1 MEGSQT
7 GLDMDACRNL
17 CWSLSHCEQ
26 PGNETAALEDMTM
39 GKQWGKNGDPHEL
52 DAKAQKL
59 MEDKDAESRTRILT
73 GPLEKAFT
81 AVLIVWALFQ
91 LWANTFGTLGAVKL
105 RTAHIMFLLPLA
117 LTLYPTFK
125 QERRRRKSLPAWDVL
140 LIAAAVLSCGYILW
154 RYDAL
159 ARTGRLNTTD
169 VYVGVLC
176 LLVAF
181 EAARRTSGNLAA
193 IALIFLSYFAVWG
206 KYVPGTF
213 ATGAFT
219 LKRVIKSLVWDTG
232 GILGTGA
239 SVSATYIFVF
249 VLFGAFLKYSGF
261 SQFINDIALTLVG
274 RSPGGPAKVAVLAS
288 ALMGMINGS
297 AIANVATTGTITIP
311 LMKKTGYKKDFAA
324 AVEAVAST
332 GGQFTPPIMGA
343 VGFVM
348 AEFMAVSYTKVM
360 LAAAIPAFLYYL
372 TLIYSVHLEAKRLGL
387 SGLAPENIP
396 KAGKV
401 MRERGHLL
409 LPLAALMALMLAG
422 YTPLFAAIAA
432 IFVTIAASW
441 LRRETRMD
449 LNAIVRATVE
459 GSKSAVSVGVSCVII
474 GVIIASVNM
483 TSLGLNFGNLILKVV
498 GEGQL
503 FLGGL
508 MVMIM
513 STILGMG
520 VPGVAAYV
528 IVYVVAVPVLR
539 ATGATEMAANMF
551 CLIYACLSNITPPV
565 AMSSYVA
572 SGIAESSMTKT
583 SLIAMKLGIAG
594 FILPFFF
601 LNNPVL
607 LYGSTE
613 GVALME
619 TVRAFVTA
627 CVGVLALSAGLA
639 GLPVKK
645 YAAGVT
651 ALRLV
656 CRAMLLVGGVL
667 FVNPTLATDIV
678 GLVLIAAQYALDK
691 LVLSKAKPLAA

>member
-1 MEGSQT
+1 
-7 GLDMDACRNL
+7 
-17 CWSLSHCEQ
+17 
-26 PGNETAALEDMTM
+26 M
-39 GKQWGKNGDPHEL
+39 GEKLGKIGAPHEP
-52 DAKAQKL
+52 DAKAKKL
-59 MEDKDAESRTRILT
+59 MQDKDVENRTRILT

-81 AVLIVWALFQ
+81 LVLIIWAIFQ
-91 LWANTFGTLGAVKL
+91 VWANTFGTLGAVKL

-117 LTLYPTFK
+117 ITLYPAYK
-125 QERRRRKSLPAWDVL
+125 KECRRKRRLPAWDI
-140 LIAAAVLSCGYILW
+140 LIIALAIGCYGYILW

-159 ARTGRLNTTD
+159 ARTGRLNTAD
-169 VYVGVLC
+169 VWVGVIC
-176 LLVAF
+176 LLIAF
-181 EAARRTSGNLAA
+181 EAARRTSGNLAI
-193 IALIFLSYFAVWG
+193 IALVFLSYFAVWG
-206 KYVPGTF
+206 KFVPGVFGTS
-213 ATGAFT
+213 AFT

-332 GGQFTPPIMGA
+332 GGQFAPPIMGA

-372 TLIYSVHLEAKRLGL
+372 GLIYSVHLEAKRLGL
-387 SGLAPENIP
+387 SGLAAQNIP
-396 KAGKV
+396 KAGRV
-401 MRERGHLL
+401 LRERGHLL
-409 LPLAALMALMLAG
+409 IPLFVLMVLMLMG

-432 IFVTIAASW
+432 VFATIPASW
-441 LRRETRMD
+441 LRRDTRMG
-449 LNAIVRATVE
+449 LNAIVKAIAE
-459 GSKSAVSVGVSCVII
+459 GSRSAISVGVSCVII
-474 GVIIASVNM
+474 GVIIGSVNM
-483 TSLGLNFGNLILKVV
+483 TSLGLNFGNLILRVV

-503 FLGGL
+503 LLGGV

-539 ATGATEMAANMF
+539 AAGATEMAANMF

-572 SGIAESSMTKT
+572 AGIANSNMTKT
-583 SLIAMKLGIAG
+583 SLIAMRLGIAG

-607 LYGSTE
+607 LCGSTE
-613 GVALME
+613 GVAISE
-619 TVRAFVTA
+619 TIRAFATA
-627 CVGVLALSAGLA
+627 CAGVLALSAGLA
-639 GLPVKK
+639 GMPIQK
-645 YAAGVT
+645 YGAGTT
-651 ALRLV
+651 ALRIV
-656 CRAMLLVGGVL
+656 CRTMLVIGGVL
-667 FVNPTLATDIV
+667 FVNPTLMTDIV
-678 GLVLIAAQYALDK
+678 ALAIIAFEVVIDR
-691 LVLSKAKPLAA
+691 LVLSRAKPLAA

>member
-1 MEGSQT
+1 MEEPEKIVSQT
-7 GLDMDACRNL
+7 
-17 CWSLSHCEQ
+17 
-26 PGNETAALEDMTM
+26 
-39 GKQWGKNGDPHEL
+39 EL
-52 DAKAQKL
+52 DDKAQKL
-59 MEDKDAESRTRILT
+59 VEEKDADSRLRVYV
-73 GPLEKAFT
+73 GPMEKALT
-81 AVLIVWALFQ
+81 AVLLIWAVFQVWA
-91 LWANTFGTLGAVKL
+91 NMFGTLGAVKL

-117 LTLYPTFK
+117 FTLYPTFK
-125 QERRRRKSLPAWDVL
+125 KERRRRRLMPVWDIA
-140 LIAAAVLSCGYILW
+140 LIAAAILSYGYLFM
-154 RYDAL
+154 RYDAI
-159 ARTGRLNTTD
+159 ARTGRLNSTD
-169 VYVGVLC
+169 VWVGVVC
-176 LLVAF
+176 LVVAF
-181 EAARRTSGNLAA
+181 EAARRASGNLAI

-206 KYVPGTF
+206 RYIPGTF
-213 ATGAFT
+213 GTSAFT
-219 LKRVIKSLVWDTG
+219 LKRVIKALVWDTNG
-232 GILGTGA
+232 VLGTGA
-239 SVSATYIFVF
+239 GVSATYIFVF

-274 RSPGGPAKVAVLAS
+274 QTPGGPAKVAVIAS

-348 AEFMAVSYTKVM
+348 AEFMCVSYTKVM

-372 TLIYSVHLEAKRLGL
+372 SLLYSVHLEAKRLGL
-387 SGLAPENIP
+387 SKENIP
-396 KAGKV
+396 QAGKV
-401 MRERGHLL
+401 LRERGHLL
-409 LPLAALMALMLAG
+409 IPLVVLLALMFIG
-422 YTPLFAAIAA
+422 YTPLFAAIIA
-432 IFVTIAASW
+432 IFVTIPVSW
-441 LRRETRMD
+441 IRKETRMD
-449 LNAIVRATVE
+449 LETIVRATVE
-459 GSKSAVSVGVSCVII
+459 GSRSAIGVGISCIII
-474 GVIIASVNM
+474 GVIIGSVNM
-483 TSLGLNFGNLILKVV
+483 TSLGLNFGNLILRVV
-498 GEGQL
+498 GDGHL

-513 STILGMG
+513 SIILGMG

-539 ATGATEMAANMF
+539 GVGATEMAANMF

-572 SGIAESSMTKT
+572 AGIADSNMTKT

-613 GVALME
+613 GVAVSE
-619 TVRAFVTA
+619 TIRTFATA
-627 CVGVLALSAGLA
+627 TIGVLAIAEGLS
-639 GLPVKK
+639 GLPMQK
-645 YAAGVT
+645 YSTGAT

-656 CRAMLLVGGVL
+656 TRVMLIAGGLL
-667 FVNPTLATDIV
+667 FVNPTFATDIAA
-678 GLVLIAAQYALDK
+678 LVLIAAEVVLDRA
-691 LVLSKAKPLAA
+691 VLSKMKPVTA

>member
-1 MEGSQT
+1 MAEHKRMET
-7 GLDMDACRNL
+7 DNVLD
-17 CWSLSHCEQ
+17 
-26 PGNETAALEDMTM
+26 
-39 GKQWGKNGDPHEL
+39 K
-52 DAKAQKL
+52 KAQQL
-59 MEDKDAESRTRILT
+59 MEDRDAESRTRVFEGTLN
-73 GPLEKAFT
+73 KVFT
-81 AVLIVWALFQ
+81 VVLVIWAIFQ
-91 LWANTFGTLGAVKL
+91 VWANTFGTLGAVKL

-117 LTLYPTFK
+117 LMLYPTYK
-125 QERRRRKSLPAWDVL
+125 KERRRRRMIPAWDVL
-140 LIAAAVLSCGYILW
+140 LIAAAIASFGYILW

-159 ARTGRLNTTD
+159 AKTGRLNDTD
-169 VYVGVLC
+169 VLVGVVC
-176 LLVAF
+176 LLIVF
-181 EAARRTSGNLAA
+181 EAARRASGNLAI

-206 KYVPGTF
+206 RYVPGMFGTS
-213 ATGAFT
+213 AFT
-219 LKRVIKSLVWDTG
+219 LKRVIKALVWDTN

-239 SVSATYIFVF
+239 GVSATYIFVF
-249 VLFGAFLKYSGF
+249 VLFGSFLKHSGF
-261 SQFINDIALTLVG
+261 SQLINDVALTLVG
-274 RSPGGPAKVAVLAS
+274 RSPGGPAKVAVIAS

-348 AEFMAVSYTKVM
+348 AEFMAVSYMKVM

-372 TLIYSVHLEAKRLGL
+372 ALIYSVHLEARRLGL
-387 SGLAPENIP
+387 SGLSPENIP

-401 MRERGHLL
+401 LRERGHLL
-409 LPLAALMALMLAG
+409 IPLIVLLALMFMG

-432 IFVTIAASW
+432 IFVTIPVSW
-441 LRRETRMD
+441 LRKETRMNPSTI
-449 LNAIVRATVE
+449 LKATVE
-459 GSKSAVSVGVSCVII
+459 GSRSAI
-474 GVIIASVNM
+474 GVIIGSVNM

-508 MVMIM
+508 MVMVM

-572 SGIAESSMTKT
+572 AGIADSNMTKT
-583 SLIAMKLGIAG
+583 SLIAMKLGVAG

-613 GVALME
+613 GVALTE
-619 TVRAFVTA
+619 TLRAFATSS
-627 CVGVLALSAGLA
+627 VGVLALAAGLA
-639 GLPVKK
+639 GLPLAK
-645 YAAGVT
+645 YSRAAT
-651 ALRLV
+651 ALRV
-656 CRAMLLVGGVL
+656 ICRAMLLAGGLL
-667 FVNPTLATDIV
+667 FVNPTLTTDIA
-678 GLVLIAAQYALDK
+678 GLVLIAAEVVLDR
-691 LVLSKAKPLAA
+691 LVLSRAQPIAEAA

>member
-1 MEGSQT
+1 MAEELGKI
-7 GLDMDACRNL
+7 
-17 CWSLSHCEQ
+17 
-26 PGNETAALEDMTM
+26 GNP
-39 GKQWGKNGDPHEL
+39 NEL

-59 MEDKDAESRTRILT
+59 MEDKDSESRTRILT
-73 GPLEKAFT
+73 GKMDKLLT
-81 AVLIVWALFQ
+81 IVLIVWAVFQ
-91 LWANTFGTLGAVKL
+91 VWANTFGTLGAVKL

-117 LTLYPTFK
+117 FMLYPTYK
-125 QERRRRKSLPAWDVL
+125 KERRKRGMIPLWDVA
-140 LIAAAVLSCGYILW
+140 LIVLTVGCFGYLLW

-159 ARTGRLNTTD
+159 ARTGRLNNTD
-169 VYVGVLC
+169 VWVGVVC
-176 LLVAF
+176 LLVVF
-181 EAARRTSGNLAA
+181 EAARRASGNMAI
-193 IALIFLSYFAVWG
+193 IALVFLSYFAVWG
-206 KYVPGTF
+206 KYIPGTF
-213 ATGAFT
+213 GTSSFT
-219 LKRVIKSLVWDTG
+219 LKRVIKALVWDTN

-239 SVSATYIFVF
+239 GVSATYIFVF
-249 VLFGAFLKYSGF
+249 VLFGSFLKYSGF

-274 RSPGGPAKVAVLAS
+274 RSPGGPAKVAVIAS

-311 LMKKTGYKKDFAA
+311 LMKKTGYKKEFAG

-348 AEFMAVSYTKVM
+348 AEFMAISYTKVM

-372 TLIYSVHLEAKRLGL
+372 GLLYSVHLEAKRLGL
-387 SGLAPENIP
+387 SGLSPENIP
-396 KAGKV
+396 KAAKV
-401 MRERGHLL
+401 FQESGHLL
-409 LPLAALMALMLAG
+409 IPLVVLMGLMFMG

-432 IFVTIAASW
+432 IFVTIPVSW
-441 LRRETRMD
+441 LRSSTRMD
-449 LNAIVRATVE
+449 LKTIVKATVE
-459 GSKSAVSVGVSCVII
+459 GSRSAIGVGISCIII
-474 GVIIASVNM
+474 GVVIGSVNM

-572 SGIAESSMTKT
+572 AGIADSNMTKT

-613 GVALME
+613 GVALTE
-619 TVRAFVTA
+619 TIRAFVTSS
-627 CVGVLALSAGLA
+627 VGVLALAAGLA
-639 GLPVKK
+639 GLPVAR
-645 YAAGVT
+645 YSRNVT
-651 ALRLV
+651 ALHLV
-656 CRAMLLVGGVL
+656 CRGMLIAGGLL
-667 FVNPTLATDIV
+667 FVNPTLMTDV
-678 GLVLIAAQYALDK
+678 LGLVLIAAEIAVDK
-691 LVLSKAKPLAA
+691 LILARAKPIAAAA

>member
-1 MEGSQT
+1 MAEHKRMET
-7 GLDMDACRNL
+7 DNVLD
-17 CWSLSHCEQ
+17 
-26 PGNETAALEDMTM
+26 
-39 GKQWGKNGDPHEL
+39 K
-52 DAKAQKL
+52 KAQQL
-59 MEDKDAESRTRILT
+59 MEDRDAESRTRVFEGTLN
-73 GPLEKAFT
+73 KVFT
-81 AVLIVWALFQ
+81 VVLVIWAIFQ
-91 LWANTFGTLGAVKL
+91 VWANTFGTLGAVKL

-117 LTLYPTFK
+117 LMLYPTYK
-125 QERRRRKSLPAWDVL
+125 KERRRRRMIPAWDVL
-140 LIAAAVLSCGYILW
+140 LIAAAIASFGYILW

-159 ARTGRLNTTD
+159 AKTGRLNDTD
-169 VYVGVLC
+169 VLVGVVC
-176 LLVAF
+176 LLIVF
-181 EAARRTSGNLAA
+181 EAARRASGNLAI

-206 KYVPGTF
+206 RYVPGMFGTS
-213 ATGAFT
+213 AFT
-219 LKRVIKSLVWDTG
+219 LKRVIKALVWDTN

-239 SVSATYIFVF
+239 GVSATYIFVF
-249 VLFGAFLKYSGF
+249 VLFGSFLKHSGF
-261 SQFINDIALTLVG
+261 SQLINDVALTLVG
-274 RSPGGPAKVAVLAS
+274 RSPGGPAKVAVIAS

-311 LMKKTGYKKDFAA
+311 LIKKTGYKKDFAA

-348 AEFMAVSYTKVM
+348 AEFMAVSYMKVM

-372 TLIYSVHLEAKRLGL
+372 ALIYSVHLEARRLGL
-387 SGLAPENIP
+387 SGLSPENIP

-401 MRERGHLL
+401 LRERGHLL
-409 LPLAALMALMLAG
+409 IPLIVLLALMFMG

-432 IFVTIAASW
+432 IFVTIPVSW
-441 LRRETRMD
+441 LRKETRMNPSTI
-449 LNAIVRATVE
+449 LKATVE
-459 GSKSAVSVGVSCVII
+459 GSRSAIGVGVSCIII
-474 GVIIASVNM
+474 GVIIGSVNM

-508 MVMIM
+508 MVMVM

-572 SGIAESSMTKT
+572 AGIADSNMTKT
-583 SLIAMKLGIAG
+583 SLIAMKLGVAG

-613 GVALME
+613 GVALTE
-619 TVRAFVTA
+619 TLRAFATSS
-627 CVGVLALSAGLA
+627 VGVLALAAGLA
-639 GLPVKK
+639 GLPLAK
-645 YAAGVT
+645 YSRAAT
-651 ALRLV
+651 ALRV
-656 CRAMLLVGGVL
+656 ICRAMLLAGGLL
-667 FVNPTLATDIV
+667 FVNPTLTTDIA
-678 GLVLIAAQYALDK
+678 GLVLIAAEVVLDR
-691 LVLSKAKPLAA
+691 LVLSRAQPIAEAA

>member
-1 MEGSQT
+1 MAEK
-7 GLDMDACRNL
+7 L
-17 CWSLSHCEQ
+17 
-26 PGNETAALEDMTM
+26 
-39 GKQWGKNGDPHEL
+39 GKIGDPNEL

-59 MEDKDAESRTRILT
+59 MEDKDSESRTRILT
-73 GPLEKAFT
+73 GRMDK
-81 AVLIVWALFQ
+81 VLTCVLVVWAIFQ
-91 LWANTFGTLGAVKL
+91 IWANTFGTLGAVKL
-105 RTAHIMFLLPLA
+105 RTAHVMFLLPLA
-117 LTLYPTFK
+117 FMLYPTYK
-125 QERRRRKSLPAWDVL
+125 KERRRRGMIPLWDVA
-140 LIAAAVLSCGYILW
+140 LIAATVACFGYIYW

-169 VYVGVLC
+169 IWVGVAC
-176 LLVAF
+176 LVIVF
-181 EAARRTSGNLAA
+181 EAARRASGNMAV
-193 IALIFLSYFAVWG
+193 IALVFLSYFAVWG
-206 KYVPGTF
+206 KYIPGTF
-213 ATGAFT
+213 GTSSFT
-219 LKRVIKSLVWDTG
+219 LKRVIKALVWDTG
-232 GILGTGA
+232 GILGTGTG
-239 SVSATYIFVF
+239 VSATYIFVF

-348 AEFMAVSYTKVM
+348 AEFMAISYTKVM

-372 TLIYSVHLEAKRLGL
+372 GLIYSVHLEAKRLGL

-396 KAGKV
+396 KAAQV
-401 MRERGHLL
+401 FRARGHLL
-409 LPLAALMALMLAG
+409 IPLIVLMALMFMG

-432 IFVTIAASW
+432 IFVTIPVSW
-441 LRRETRMD
+441 LNKETRMD
-449 LNAIVRATVE
+449 LKTILQATIE
-459 GSKSAVSVGVSCVII
+459 GSRGAISVGISCIII
-474 GVIIASVNM
+474 GVVIGSVNM

-572 SGIAESSMTKT
+572 AGIADSNMTKT
-583 SLIAMKLGIAG
+583 SFIAMKLGIAG

-613 GVALME
+613 GVALTE
-619 TVRAFVTA
+619 TIRAFATSS
-627 CVGVLALSAGLA
+627 VGVLALAAGLA
-639 GLPVKK
+639 GMPVEA
-645 YAAGVT
+645 YSRGTT

-656 CRAMLLVGGVL
+656 CRGMLLLGGVL
-667 FVNPTLATDIV
+667 FVNPTLATDV
-678 GLVLIAAQYALDK
+678 LGLVLIAAEIALDK
-691 LVLSKAKPLAA
+691 LVLSRAKPLAA

>member
-1 MEGSQT
+1 MAQKRDQT
-7 GLDMDACRNL
+7 GDLN
-17 CWSLSHCEQ
+17 
-26 PGNETAALEDMTM
+26 
-39 GKQWGKNGDPHEL
+39 
-52 DAKAQKL
+52 AKAQKL
-59 MEDKDAESRTRILT
+59 MEEKDAESRTRILT
-73 GPLEKAFT
+73 GAMAKLLT

-91 LWANTFGTLGAVKL
+91 FWANTLGTLGAVKL

-117 LTLYPTFK
+117 FMLYPTYQK
-125 QERRRRKSLPAWDVL
+125 ERRRRKTIPLWDVL
-140 LIAAAVLSCGYILW
+140 LILAAVGCFGYLFW

-159 ARTGRLNTTD
+159 ARTGRLNQTD
-169 VYVGVLC
+169 VWVGVIC
-176 LLVAF
+176 LLVVF
-181 EAARRTSGNLAA
+181 EAARRASGNMAV
-193 IALIFLSYFAVWG
+193 IALVFLSYFAVWG
-206 KYVPGTF
+206 RYIPGAFGTS
-213 ATGAFT
+213 AFT
-219 LKRVIKSLVWDTG
+219 LKRVIKALVWDTG

-239 SVSATYIFVF
+239 GVSATYIFVF
-249 VLFGAFLKYSGF
+249 VLFGSFLKYSGF
-261 SQFINDIALTLVG
+261 SQFINDMALTLVG
-274 RSPGGPAKVAVLAS
+274 RSPGGPAKVAVIAS

-311 LMKKTGYKKDFAA
+311 LMKKTGYKKEFAG

-372 TLIYSVHLEAKRLGL
+372 SLLYSVHLEAKRLGL
-387 SGLAPENIP
+387 SGLSPENIP
-396 KAGKV
+396 NAAKVLKAG
-401 MRERGHLL
+401 GHLL
-409 LPLAALMALMLAG
+409 IPLAVLLYMMFTG
-422 YTPLFAAIAA
+422 YTPLYAAIAA
-432 IFVTIAASW
+432 TIVTIPVSW

-449 LNAIVRATVE
+449 LKTIVRATAE
-459 GSKSAVSVGVSCVII
+459 GSKSAVGVGVSCIII
-474 GVIIASVNM
+474 GVVIGSVNM
-483 TSLGLNFGNLILKVV
+483 TSLGLNFGNLILRVV

-539 ATGATEMAANMF
+539 AAGATEMAANMF

-572 SGIAESSMTKT
+572 AGIADSNMTRT

-601 LNNPVL
+601 LNNSVL

-613 GVALME
+613 GVAIEE
-619 TVRAFVTA
+619 TIRALVTSS
-627 CVGVLALSAGLA
+627 VGVLALAAGLA
-639 GLPVKK
+639 GLPMAR
-645 YAAGVT
+645 YDRRVT
-651 ALRLV
+651 VLRFV
-656 CRAMLLVGGVL
+656 CRGLLIVGGLL
-667 FVNPTLATDIV
+667 FVNPTLETDV
-678 GLVLIAAQYALDK
+678 LGLVLIAAQMALDK
-691 LVLSKAKPLAA
+691 LVLTKAKPIELR

>member
-1 MEGSQT
+1 MEEKKGKT
-7 GLDMDACRNL
+7 GMP
-17 CWSLSHCEQ
+17 S
-26 PGNETAALEDMTM
+26 
-39 GKQWGKNGDPHEL
+39 EL
-52 DAKAQKL
+52 DARAQQL

-73 GPLEKAFT
+73 GLLDKAFT
-81 AVLIVWALFQ
+81 AVLIIWAVFQ
-91 LWANTFGTLGAVKL
+91 IWINTFGTLGAVKM

-117 LTLYPTFK
+117 VTLYPTFK
-125 QERRRRKSLPAWDVL
+125 RERRRRKNLPLWDWL
-140 LIAAAVLSCGYILW
+140 YIAAAVASYGYILW

-169 VYVGVLC
+169 VWVGVMC
-176 LLVAF
+176 LLLAF
-181 EAARRTSGNLAA
+181 EAARRTSRNLAI
-193 IALIFLSYFAVWG
+193 IALVFLSYFAVWG
-206 KYVPGTF
+206 RYVPGVFGTS
-213 ATGAFT
+213 AFT
-219 LKRVIKSLVWDTG
+219 LKRVFKALVWDTG

-239 SVSATYIFVF
+239 NVSATYIFVF

-372 TLIYSVHLEAKRLGL
+372 GLIYSVHLEARRLGL
-387 SGLAPENIP
+387 SGLSPENIP

-401 MRERGHLL
+401 LRERGHLL
-409 LPLAALMALMLAG
+409 IPLAVLLTLMFLG

-432 IFVTIAASW
+432 TVVTVPVSW
-441 LRRETRMD
+441 LRRDTRMD
-449 LNAIVRATVE
+449 ISVVVRATVE
-459 GSKSAVSVGVSCVII
+459 GSRSAIGVGVSCVII
-474 GVIIASVNM
+474 GVVIGSVNM
-483 TSLGLNFGNLILKVV
+483 TSLGLNFGNLILQVV

-539 ATGATEMAANMF
+539 ATGATEMAANLF

-572 SGIAESSMTKT
+572 AGIADSSMTKT

-594 FILPFFF
+594 FVLPFFF

-613 GVALME
+613 GVTMGE
-619 TVRAFVTA
+619 TIRAFATS
-627 CVGVLALSAGLA
+627 CVGVLAMSAGLA
-639 GLPVKK
+639 SLPVCK
-645 YAAGVT
+645 YAAGTT
-651 ALRLV
+651 ALRIV
-656 CRAMLLVGGVL
+656 CRAMLLIGGLL
-667 FVNPTLATDIV
+667 FVNPTLVTDV
-678 GLVLIAAQYALDK
+678 LGLVIIAAEIAIDK
-691 LVLSKAKPLAA
+691 LVLEKARPLAA